1 MFRRAGD
8 KPVRIMHAAGLMNV
22 VKPRV
27 RLELSERISS
37 QSGSGWLE
45 PGARCDKNGKEC
57 RTFLTAI

>member
-1 MFRRAGD
+1 
-8 KPVRIMHAAGLMNV
+8 VRTTQAAGLMNV

-45 PGARCDKNGKEC
+45 PGARCDKDGKE
-57 RTFLTAI
+57 